1 MDSMD
6 HDDQQEPVRPEAEAE
21 QQDAETIED
30 QASSMQALV
39 EFMARGLGEHPDEVS
54 VTPVEGKASVIFE
67 LRVASSDMGKIIGKD
82 GRVAKAMRT
91 LLKVAATKERKRAIL
106 EIV

>member
-1 MDSMD
+1 MESME
-6 HDDQQEPVRPEAEAE
+6 HDDQQEPVRSEAEEE
-21 QQDAETIED
+21 QQDVETVEE

-67 LRVASSDMGKIIGKD
+67 LRVASTDMGKIIGKD

>member
-1 MDSMD
+1 MEPMEQ
-6 HDDQQEPVRPEAEAE
+6 DDRQELEDQDTGQEAAEEAGEAEE
-21 QQDAETIED
+21 
-30 QASSMQALV
+30 SSMLALV

-91 LLKVAATKERKRAIL
+91 LLKVAAAKERKRAIL

>member
-1 MDSMD
+1 MDREYS
-6 HDDQQEPVRPEAEAE
+6 RAEDPIE
-21 QQDAETIED
+21 QGQIRGPADAPPSGEST
-30 QASSMQALV
+30 MRALV
-39 EFMARGLGEHPDEVS
+39 EHMARGLVEHPDDVS
-54 VTPVEGKASVIFE
+54 VTTVEGKASVIFE

>member
-1 MDSMD
+1 M
-6 HDDQQEPVRPEAEAE
+6 EPMEQGE
-21 QQDAETIED
+21 QQAPVGRAAEGNTPAAGEE
-30 QASSMQALV
+30 SSMRALV
-39 EFMARGLGEHPDEVS
+39 EFMARGLSEHPEEVS

>member
-1 MDSMD
+1 MEPLE
-6 HDDQQEPVRPEAEAE
+6 HDDQQEPVGPEPEVEPLAPEADEE
-21 QQDAETIED
+21 QE
-30 QASSMQALV
+30 SSMQALV